1 MLDCNTGLYDA
12 RLPVYSTVELLRL
25 SILVEHFVKVALFTK
40 EPVMPRSVSLSF
52 ELLETL
58 VVLVR
63 AGGEASAAMKELGI
77 NQPSLSKRLKYLQH
91 AGPLLDRPWLV
102 RKGKTWE
109 LTDEGRR
116 VWPAVA
122 ELVDRYDNLETFLD
136 GDRSVGSSV
145 QFACGQLMA
154 LGMVREAL
162 RLFQREYPQTRL
174 RISTLRGRARIEG
187 VSNGSLD
194 LAIVSHDEPSIAEIA
209 RRPLHVEP
217 LVSHGLAL
225 VCAQDSPW
233 IRAVRALPRDAVPAR
248 ALTEFPLILPEPDAG
263 IRKAI
268 DQGLHREGLQ
278 NRLNIVL
285 ELGGWATIM
294 AYVRD
299 GFGVGVVSEGAV
311 NETKGLTI
319 RLLDPEAF
327 PRIEAKLICR
337 RLAGSVDGLDLS
349 KPGAAWREVLQRV
362 ARRH

>member
-1 MLDCNTGLYDA
+1 
-12 RLPVYSTVELLRL
+12 
-25 SILVEHFVKVALFTK
+25 
-40 EPVMPRSVSLSF
+40 MPRTVSLSF

-58 VVLVR
+58 VVLIR
-63 AGGEASAAMKELGI
+63 AGGEASASLKELGI

-102 RKGKTWE
+102 RNGRTWE

-116 VWPAVA
+116 VWPAIA

-136 GDRSVGSSV
+136 GHRSIASSV
-145 QFACGQLMA
+145 RFSCGQLMA
-154 LGMVREAL
+154 AGVVRDAL
-162 RLFQREYPQTRL
+162 RLFQEEHPQTSL

-225 VCAQDSPW
+225 VCAQDAPW
-233 IRAVRALPRDAVPAR
+233 IRTVRGLPKNAAR
-248 ALTEFPLILPEPDAG
+248 AGALAEFPIIVPEPDAG
-263 IRKAI
+263 IRKEI
-268 DQGLHREGLQ
+268 DQALHREGLL
-278 NRLNIVL
+278 NSVNIVL
-285 ELGGWATIM
+285 ELGGWATIL

-311 NETKGLTI
+311 RETRGLAI
-319 RLLDPEAF
+319 RLLDPEVF
-327 PRIEAKLICR
+327 PRVETKLICR
-337 RLAGSVDGLDLS
+337 RLASSVDALDL
-349 KPGAAWREVLQRV
+349 PEQGLAWREVLRRV
-362 ARRH
+362 ALRS

>member
-1 MLDCNTGLYDA
+1 MA
-12 RLPVYSTVELLRL
+12 
-25 SILVEHFVKVALFTK
+25 
-40 EPVMPRSVSLSF
+40 RSVSLSF

-58 VVLVR
+58 VALIR
-63 AGGEASAAMKELGI
+63 AGGEASAAILELGI

-102 RKGKTWE
+102 RHGKSWE

-122 ELVDRYDNLETFLD
+122 ELVDRYENLEMFLE
-136 GDRSVGSSV
+136 GDRSIGSSV
-145 QFACGQLMA
+145 RFSCGQLMA
-154 LGMVREAL
+154 AGLVREAL

-174 RISTLRGRARIEG
+174 RLSTLRGRARIEG

-194 LAIVSHDEPSIAEIA
+194 LAIVSHDEPSIVEIS
-209 RRPLHVEP
+209 RRLLHVEP

-233 IRAVRALPRDAVPAR
+233 VRTVRALPKDAVPAR
-248 ALTEFPLILPEPDAG
+248 ALTEFPLIMPEPDAG
-263 IRKAI
+263 IRKTI
-268 DQGLHREGLQ
+268 DEVVHREGLQ
-278 NRLNIVL
+278 NRLNTVL
-285 ELGGWATIM
+285 EVGGWSTIL

-311 NETKGLTI
+311 NETKGLII
-319 RLLDPEAF
+319 RRLKPEVF

-349 KPGAAWREVLQRV
+349 KQGAAWREVLRNRG
-362 ARRH
+362 ACGRTPRKS